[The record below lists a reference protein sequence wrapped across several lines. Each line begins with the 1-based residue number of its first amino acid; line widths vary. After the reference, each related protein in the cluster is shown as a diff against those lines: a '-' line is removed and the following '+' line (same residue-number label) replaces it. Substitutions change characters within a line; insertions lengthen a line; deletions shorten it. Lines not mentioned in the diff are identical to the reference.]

1 MNSFV
6 RYYVAQILLTIF
18 LIVLGIQCVFLLLTG
33 NSNIQLSL
41 IILISFLIFLVVQQ
55 FIAREPLQEEI
66 HKELMS
72 KKTYYFLQLFNIYF
86 SRLIITVAILILIYL
101 VFVQE
106 K

>member
-41 IILISFLIFLVVQQ
+41 IVLISFLIFLVVQQ

-66 HKELMS
+66 RKELMS